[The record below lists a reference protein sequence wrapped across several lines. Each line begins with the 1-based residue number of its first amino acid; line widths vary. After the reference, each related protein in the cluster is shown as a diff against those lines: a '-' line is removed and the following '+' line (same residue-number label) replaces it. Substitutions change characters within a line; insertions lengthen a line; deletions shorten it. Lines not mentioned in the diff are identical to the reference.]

1 MQGIQSCD
9 VRVGSNTN
17 CCEMTVNSPEA
28 KTVNFSLGV
37 FIYSSNN
44 TYTCRYRRNVSPPG
58 FSAFICSLYW
68 ARIRSIQ
75 SYQRESRSPE
85 FILTARFIALLLDC
99 ETHVCVYNSI
109 WGIWHPSAALLS
121 NRDESSES
129 SAVLNWTSWLQP
141 RLFWMTSQ
149 REGVLIDS
157 CSSALRWL
165 CLSGWRWRRQSWFL
179 ERSWSQTFAEFKMT
193 CFDIVSKCSPK
204 PPLFIN

>member
-165 CLSGWRWRRQSWFL
+165 CVCQGEDEGGRAGFSNAAEAKLLQNLNWDVLTSCQSVL
-179 ERSWSQTFAEFKMT
+179 QSLHYS
-193 CFDIVSKCSPK
+193 
-204 PPLFIN
+204 